1 MILLSLVNGE
11 NGVSLARPLLAFGA
25 MTPSAAPLV
34 FVPGLGF
41 ISSDAKML
49 REPVTERVDDWEITV
64 DRVLVDRGGTRVA
77 VTIYGPFKLVG
88 DRFKQPD
95 VKYDD
100 FIQARDRNGIVSAR
114 RGDYFPHGHGFSAR
128 GTSLSCT
135 ANMAALTARED
146 RIDVLIN
153 EPLPLTII
161 PVNLTPIADAA
172 LPARVLDV
180 SDEHHGVVITA
191 HAIASGNDTT
201 AVLLHASL
209 RPHPRQRFMRGLG
222 VIHGGP
228 WATSGISLT
237 DDAGKSI
244 MPFAGTAEPSP
255 GPEFRTIVACP
266 GVSRDARQV
275 TITVPYV
282 VIAEYTGTPV
292 TLAVPYQGD
301 MTLGDDAAHVK
312 VERQTAP
319 RGGAAVSVEFMGAW
333 RDGRRL
339 LYAESLT
346 VGDKYGG
353 VGFRGAPPTE
363 PPILTYAEDPTG
375 SATSVALESPNI
387 QLQGPWRLV
396 AALP

>member
-1 MILLSLVNGE
+1 
-11 NGVSLARPLLAFGA
+11 
-25 MTPSAAPLV
+25 MTESAPQLV

-41 ISSDAKML
+41 RSQDAKML
-49 REPVTERVDDWEITV
+49 REPVTERIDDWEVTV
-64 DRVLVDRGGTRVA
+64 DSVIADGRGTRVA
-77 VTIYGPFKLVG
+77 VTIYGPFKMIG

-114 RGDYFPHGHGFSAR
+114 RGDYFPQRHGFSAR
-128 GTSLSCT
+128 GTSLTCT
-135 ANMAALTARED
+135 ANMAALTAGD
-146 RIDVLIN
+146 DHIDVLIN

-161 PVNLTPIADAA
+161 GLSLTPVTDAA

-191 HAIASGNDTT
+191 HAIARGNDTT

-209 RPHPRQRFMRGLG
+209 RPHSRQRFMRGLG
-222 VIHGGP
+222 VMHGGP
-228 WATSGISLT
+228 WATAGISVT
-237 DDAGKSI
+237 DDLGNSI
-244 MPFAGTAEPSP
+244 VPFAGTAEPSP
-255 GPEFRTIVACP
+255 GPEFRTIVVCP

-301 MTLGDDAAHVK
+301 ITLGDDAAHVK
-312 VERQTAP
+312 VERQAAP
-319 RGGAAVSVEFMGAW
+319 RGGAAVSVEFIGAW

-346 VGDKYGG
+346 VGDKYVG
-353 VGFRGAPPTE
+353 VGFKGGPPTE

-375 SATSVALESPNI
+375 SATSVSLESPNI
-387 QLQGPWRLV
+387 QLQGPWSLV
-396 AALP
+396 ATLP